1 MKKLL
6 LILCALLGTVGVWA
20 IDVTIA
26 NTSSGLPQ
34 AAGFGTF
41 SGQVFTT
48 SAGSGLAG
56 VTITASTGLT
66 IGEQVVNVTN
76 YGNCFKLVTAAAAT
90 NYTVTLAAPDGYLI
104 TGYALGCSANTYNA
118 VHTLTSEDGQVSV
131 VASAPPYN
139 SPTGPKAFEV
149 TGLEAQTTYF
159 TISTANQGNTL
170 YLPTFT
176 ITVVPA
182 GSLIN
187 VTYNLYDNGADTPT
201 DTHVEQAE
209 KNSDVNVPSSW
220 LNYVDYSISIEGT
233 IGETNSTIT
242 VNRTSR
248 TKITDLANLSNGKA
262 YYIRNARGTWAIKN
276 SEMSASATSDFTV
289 KEANKFVF
297 YNTGEEY
304 YLFSVSENKFVKSDK
319 SLSRTPQAITI
330 TATEDDSYPWWFK
343 FDDSHIFNGGNGFM
357 VVDGWN
363 TLDGGNKNYIVE
375 AADFDESIIT
385 SLLSIEGEFA
395 TAIEQLRAI
404 NFGTGLNQYSFTGD
418 YADYTATA
426 SSVIN
431 TLESA
436 GASEDNLA
444 IAQDMLAH
452 CALNMPT
459 TGFYRIKGATSNKYL
474 ASGLAANNK
483 FNMTTAEDA
492 STIFYYDGTKL
503 VNFGSGMC
511 NGVTTS
517 AWAWVT
523 EDAASEVT
531 FQDGLTNGG
540 YAIKT
545 SGANFYDNGD
555 NSNSADRGGNVTI
568 NTSQNT
574 RYRSWYLT
582 EIATLPVSIS
592 SVGYAT
598 FFCPVAVTIPNG
610 VKAYYI
616 STLSETEA
624 TLTEIDATIPAE
636 TAVIFTGDEGSYN
649 FAITTDVEAI
659 SGNKLAGTAAAIEYI
674 DGAYT
679 LQTNKD
685 NSSEVGLYPTAVDY
699 LAGFKAYLPAT
710 AFSSEAKGFTF
721 RFSDIETVINSISA
735 KQNGSVFDLS
745 GRRVSKPAAGLYIE
759 NGKKVAIK

>member
-6 LILCALLGTVGVWA
+6 LILCSLLGTVGAWA
-20 IDVTIA
+20 ETYTIF
-26 NTSSGLPQ
+26 NQ
-34 AAGFGTF
+34 AVGTF
-41 SGQVFTT
+41 YDNYGTRASDKLSWTSGSNSGKSGFVISLT
-48 SAGSGLAG
+48 GS
-56 VTITASTGLT
+56 
-66 IGEQVVNVTN
+66 NVTLDKASN
-76 YGNCFKLVTAAAAT
+76 WALVVHSSVDEI
-90 NYTVTLAAPDGYLI
+90 NYTMTLQAPDGYTI
-104 TGYALGCSANTYNA
+104 TGYDLTAQIWSSSYPNSY
-118 VHTLTSEDGQVSV
+118 TLTAEDETAQTI
-131 VASAPPYN
+131 N
-139 SPTGPKAFEV
+139 STTLKTLSV
-149 TGLEAQTTYF
+149 TGLNTTS
-159 TISTANQGNTL
+159 TDISIVAAASSSTTQKWLTMKSL
-170 YLPTFT
+170 TVTMEPTFQ
-176 ITVVPA
+176 A
-182 GSLIN
+182 IN
-187 VTYNLYDNGADTPT
+187 VTYELYDDGADTPT
-201 DTHVEQAE
+201 ETQVEQVE
-209 KNSDVNVPSSW
+209 KNSDVNIPSSW
-220 LNYVDYSISIEGT
+220 INYVYYSNISSEGT
-233 IGETNSTIT
+233 IGESDCTIT

-319 SLSRTPQAITI
+319 SLSRSPQAITI

-418 YADYTATA
+418 YAEYTATA

-452 CALNMPT
+452 YALNMPT

-474 ASGLAANNK
+474 ASGLAADNR

-598 FFCPVAVTIPNG
+598 FFCPVAVTIPND

-624 TLTEIDATIPAE
+624 TLTEIEGTIPAS
-636 TAVIFTGDEGSYN
+636 TAVVLIGSEGSYD
-649 FAITTDVEAI
+649 FTIASDVEAI

-685 NSSEVGLYPTAVDY
+685 NSSKVGLYPTAVDY

-721 RFSDIETVINSISA
+721 RFSDIETVINGISA

-745 GRRVSKPAAGLYIE
+745 GRRVSKPAAGLYIA

>member
-6 LILCALLGTVGVWA
+6 LIFCALLGTVGAWA
-20 IDVTIA
+20 ETYTIF
-26 NTSSGLPQ
+26 NQ
-34 AAGFGTF
+34 AVGTF
-41 SGQVFTT
+41 YDNYGTRASDKLSWTSGSNSGKSGFVISLT
-48 SAGSGLAG
+48 GS
-56 VTITASTGLT
+56 
-66 IGEQVVNVTN
+66 NVTLDKASN
-76 YGNCFKLVTAAAAT
+76 WALVVHSSVDEI
-90 NYTVTLAAPDGYLI
+90 NYTMTLQAPDGYTI
-104 TGYALGCSANTYNA
+104 TGYDLTAQIWSSSYPNSY
-118 VHTLTSEDGQVSV
+118 TLTAEDETAQTI
-131 VASAPPYN
+131 N
-139 SPTGPKAFEV
+139 STTLKTLSV
-149 TGLEAQTTYF
+149 TGLNTTS
-159 TISTANQGNTL
+159 TNISIVAAASSSITQKWLTMKSL
-170 YLPTFT
+170 TVTMEPTFQ
-176 ITVVPA
+176 A
-182 GSLIN
+182 IN
-187 VTYNLYDNGADTPT
+187 VTYKLYDDGADIPT
-201 DTHVEQAE
+201 ETQVEQVE
-209 KNSDVNVPSSW
+209 KNSDVNIPSSW
-220 LNYVDYSISIEGT
+220 INYVYYSNISSEGT
-233 IGETNSTIT
+233 IGESDCTIT

-276 SEMSASATSDFTV
+276 SEMSASATSDLTV
-289 KEANKFVF
+289 NNANKFVL

-319 SLSRTPQAITI
+319 SLSRSPQAITI

-343 FDDSHIFNGGNGFM
+343 FDDSHIFM

-404 NFGTGLNQYSFTGD
+404 NFGTGLNQYSFTG
-418 YADYTATA
+418 AYTAYTETA
-426 SSVIN
+426 SSKIDALAN
-431 TLESA
+431 A
-436 GASEDNLA
+436 GASEESLA
-444 IAQDMLAH
+444 TAQDMLAH
-452 CALNMPT
+452 YTLNMPAA
-459 TGFYRIKGATSNKYL
+459 GFYRIKGATSNKYL

-582 EIATLPVSIS
+582 EIATIPVSIS

-636 TAVIFTGDEGSYN
+636 TAVILTGDEGSYN

-699 LAGFKAYLPAT
+699 LAGFKAYLLAT

-745 GRRVSKPAAGLYIE
+745 GRRVSKPATGLYIE

>member
-6 LILCALLGTVGVWA
+6 LILCALLGTVGAWA
-20 IDVTIA
+20 ETYTIF
-26 NTSSGLPQ
+26 NQ
-34 AAGFGTF
+34 AVGTF
-41 SGQVFTT
+41 YDNYGTRASDKLSWTSGSNSGKSGFVISLT
-48 SAGSGLAG
+48 GS
-56 VTITASTGLT
+56 
-66 IGEQVVNVTN
+66 NVTLDKASN
-76 YGNCFKLVTAAAAT
+76 WALVVHSSVDEI
-90 NYTVTLAAPDGYLI
+90 NYTMTLQAPDGYTI
-104 TGYALGCSANTYNA
+104 TGYDLTAQIWSSSYPNSY
-118 VHTLTSEDGQVSV
+118 TLTAEDETAQTI
-131 VASAPPYN
+131 N
-139 SPTGPKAFEV
+139 STTLKTLSV
-149 TGLEAQTTYF
+149 TGLNTTS
-159 TISTANQGNTL
+159 TDISIVAAASSSTTQKWLTMKSL
-170 YLPTFT
+170 TVTMEPTFQ
-176 ITVVPA
+176 A
-182 GSLIN
+182 IN
-187 VTYNLYDNGADTPT
+187 VTYELYDDGADTPT
-201 DTHVEQAE
+201 ETQVEQVE
-209 KNSDVNVPSSW
+209 KNSDVNIPSSW
-220 LNYVDYSISIEGT
+220 INYVYYSNISSEGT
-233 IGETNSTIT
+233 IGESDCTIT

-276 SEMSASATSDFTV
+276 SEMSASATSDLTV
-289 KEANKFVF
+289 NNANKFVL

-330 TATEDDSYPWWFK
+330 TATEDASYPWWFK

-404 NFGTGLNQYSFTGD
+404 NFGTGLNQYSFIGD

-452 CALNMPT
+452 YALNMPT

-624 TLTEIDATIPAE
+624 TLTEIEGTIPSS
-636 TAVIFTGDEGSYN
+636 TAVVLIGSEGSYD
-649 FAITTDVEAI
+649 FSIASDVDAI

-735 KQNGSVFDLS
+735 KQNGTVFDLS

>member
-6 LILCALLGTVGVWA
+6 LILCTLLGTVGAWA
-20 IDVTIA
+20 ETYTIF
-26 NTSSGLPQ
+26 NQ
-34 AAGFGTF
+34 AVGTF
-41 SGQVFTT
+41 YDNYGTRASDKLSWTSGSNSGKSGFVI
-48 SAGSGLAG
+48 SLKGS
-56 VTITASTGLT
+56 
-66 IGEQVVNVTN
+66 NVTLDKASN
-76 YGNCFKLVTAAAAT
+76 WALVVHSSVDEI
-90 NYTVTLAAPDGYLI
+90 NYTMTLQAPDGYTI
-104 TGYALGCSANTYNA
+104 TGYDLTAQIWSSSYPNSY
-118 VHTLTSEDGQVSV
+118 TLTAEDETAQTI
-131 VASAPPYN
+131 N
-139 SPTGPKAFEV
+139 STTLKTLSV
-149 TGLEAQTTYF
+149 TGLNTTS
-159 TISTANQGNTL
+159 TDISIVAAASSSITQKWLTMKSL
-170 YLPTFT
+170 TVTMEPTFQ
-176 ITVVPA
+176 A
-182 GSLIN
+182 IN
-187 VTYNLYDNGADTPT
+187 VTYKLYDDGADTPT
-201 DTHVEQAE
+201 ETQVDQVE
-209 KNSDVNVPSSW
+209 KNSDVNIPSSW
-220 LNYVDYSISIEGT
+220 INYVYYSNISSEGT
-233 IGETNSTIT
+233 IGESDCTIT

-289 KEANKFVF
+289 KEANKFVL

-319 SLSRTPQAITI
+319 SLSRSPQAITI
-330 TATEDDSYPWWFK
+330 TATEDASYPWLFK

-357 VVDGWN
+357 VIDDWT
-363 TLDGGNKNYIVE
+363 TLDEGNKNDIIE
-375 AADFDESIIT
+375 AADFDDSIIT

-404 NFGTGLNQYSFTGD
+404 NFGTGLNQYSFTG
-418 YADYTATA
+418 AYTAYTETA
-426 SSVIN
+426 SSKIDALAN
-431 TLESA
+431 A
-436 GASEDNLA
+436 GASEESLA
-444 IAQDMLAH
+444 TAQDMLAH
-452 CALNMPT
+452 YTLNMPAA
-459 TGFYRIKGATSNKYL
+459 GFYRIKGATSNKYL

-492 STIFYYDGTKL
+492 STIFYYEGTKL

-582 EIATLPVSIS
+582 EIATLPFSIS

-598 FFCPVAVTIPNG
+598 FFCPVAVTIPSG

-624 TLTEIDATIPAE
+624 TLTEIEGTIPAS
-636 TAVIFTGDEGSYN
+636 TAVVLIGSEGSYD
-649 FAITTDVEAI
+649 FTIASDVDAI

>member
-6 LILCALLGTVGVWA
+6 LIFCALLGTVGAWA
-20 IDVTIA
+20 ETYTIF
-26 NTSSGLPQ
+26 NQ
-34 AAGFGTF
+34 AVGTF
-41 SGQVFTT
+41 YDNYGTRASDKLSWTSGSNSGKSGFVISLT
-48 SAGSGLAG
+48 GS
-56 VTITASTGLT
+56 
-66 IGEQVVNVTN
+66 NVTLDKASN
-76 YGNCFKLVTAAAAT
+76 WALVVHSSVDEI
-90 NYTVTLAAPDGYLI
+90 NYTMTLQAPDGYTI
-104 TGYALGCSANTYNA
+104 TGYDLTAQIWSSSYPNSY
-118 VHTLTSEDGQVSV
+118 TLTAEDETAQTI
-131 VASAPPYN
+131 N
-139 SPTGPKAFEV
+139 STTLKTLSV
-149 TGLEAQTTYF
+149 TGLNTTS
-159 TISTANQGNTL
+159 TNISIVAAASSSITQKWLTMKSL
-170 YLPTFT
+170 TVTMEPTFQ
-176 ITVVPA
+176 A
-182 GSLIN
+182 IN
-187 VTYNLYDNGADTPT
+187 VTYKLYDDGADTPT
-201 DTHVEQAE
+201 ETQVEQVE
-209 KNSDVNVPSSW
+209 KNSDVNIPSSW
-220 LNYVDYSISIEGT
+220 INYVYYSNISSEGT
-233 IGETNSTIT
+233 IGESDCTIT

-276 SEMSASATSDFTV
+276 SEMSASATSDLTV
-289 KEANKFVF
+289 NNANKFVL

-319 SLSRTPQAITI
+319 FLSRSPQAITI
-330 TATEDDSYPWWFK
+330 TATEDASYPWLFK

-404 NFGTGLNQYSFTGD
+404 NFGTGLNQYSFTG
-418 YADYTATA
+418 AYTAYTETA
-426 SSVIN
+426 SSKIDALAN
-431 TLESA
+431 A
-436 GASEDNLA
+436 GASEESLA
-444 IAQDMLAH
+444 TAQDMLAH
-452 CALNMPT
+452 YTLNMPAA
-459 TGFYRIKGATSNKYL
+459 GFYRIKGATSNKYL

-582 EIATLPVSIS
+582 EIATIPVSIS

-636 TAVIFTGDEGSYN
+636 TAVILTGDEGSYN

-699 LAGFKAYLPAT
+699 LAGFKAYLLAT

-745 GRRVSKPAAGLYIE
+745 GRRVSKPATGLYIE

>member
-6 LILCALLGTVGVWA
+6 LILCSLLGTVGAWA
-20 IDVTIA
+20 ETYTIF
-26 NTSSGLPQ
+26 NQ
-34 AAGFGTF
+34 AVGTF
-41 SGQVFTT
+41 YDNYGTRASDKLSWTSGSNSGKSGFVISLT
-48 SAGSGLAG
+48 GS
-56 VTITASTGLT
+56 
-66 IGEQVVNVTN
+66 NVTLDKASN
-76 YGNCFKLVTAAAAT
+76 WALVVHSSVDEI
-90 NYTVTLAAPDGYLI
+90 NYTMTLQAPDGYTI
-104 TGYALGCSANTYNA
+104 TGYDLTAQIWSSSYPNSY
-118 VHTLTSEDGQVSV
+118 TLTAEDETAQTI
-131 VASAPPYN
+131 N
-139 SPTGPKAFEV
+139 STTLKTLSV
-149 TGLEAQTTYF
+149 TGLNTTS
-159 TISTANQGNTL
+159 TDISIVAAASSSTTQKWLTMKSL
-170 YLPTFT
+170 TVTMEPTFQ
-176 ITVVPA
+176 A
-182 GSLIN
+182 IN
-187 VTYNLYDNGADTPT
+187 VTYELYDDGADTPT
-201 DTHVEQAE
+201 ETQVEQVE
-209 KNSDVNVPSSW
+209 KNSDVNIPSSW
-220 LNYVDYSISIEGT
+220 INYVYYSNISSEGT
-233 IGETNSTIT
+233 IGESDCTIT

-319 SLSRTPQAITI
+319 SLSRSPQAITI

-404 NFGTGLNQYSFTGD
+404 NFGTGLNQYSFTGE
-418 YADYTATA
+418 YAEYTATA

-452 CALNMPT
+452 YALNMPT

-474 ASGLAANNK
+474 ASGLAADNR

-598 FFCPVAVTIPNG
+598 FFCPVAVTIPND

-624 TLTEIDATIPAE
+624 TLTEIEGTIPAS
-636 TAVIFTGDEGSYN
+636 TAVVLIGSEGSYD
-649 FAITTDVEAI
+649 FTIASDVEAI

-685 NSSEVGLYPTAVDY
+685 NSSKVGLYPTAVDY

-721 RFSDIETVINSISA
+721 RFSDIETVINGISA

-745 GRRVSKPAAGLYIE
+745 GRRVSKPAAGLYIA

>member
-6 LILCALLGTVGVWA
+6 LILCTLLGTVGAWA
-20 IDVTIA
+20 ETYTIF
-26 NTSSGLPQ
+26 NQ
-34 AAGFGTF
+34 AVGTF
-41 SGQVFTT
+41 YDNYGTRASDKLSWTSGSNSGKSGFVISLT
-48 SAGSGLAG
+48 GS
-56 VTITASTGLT
+56 
-66 IGEQVVNVTN
+66 NVTLDKASN
-76 YGNCFKLVTAAAAT
+76 WALVVHSSVDEI
-90 NYTVTLAAPDGYLI
+90 NYTMTLQAPDGYTI
-104 TGYALGCSANTYNA
+104 TGYDLTAQIWSSSYPNSY
-118 VHTLTSEDGQVSV
+118 TLTAEDETAQTI
-131 VASAPPYN
+131 N
-139 SPTGPKAFEV
+139 STTLKTLSV
-149 TGLEAQTTYF
+149 TGLNTTS
-159 TISTANQGNTL
+159 TNISIVAAASSSITQKWLTMKSL
-170 YLPTFT
+170 TVTMEPTFQ
-176 ITVVPA
+176 A
-182 GSLIN
+182 IN
-187 VTYNLYDNGADTPT
+187 VTYKLYDDGADTPT
-201 DTHVEQAE
+201 ETQVEQVE
-209 KNSDVNVPSSW
+209 KNSDVNIPSSW
-220 LNYVDYSISIEGT
+220 INYVYYSNISSEGT
-233 IGETNSTIT
+233 IGESDCTIT

-276 SEMSASATSDFTV
+276 SEMSASATSDITV
-289 KEANKFVF
+289 KEANKFVL

-319 SLSRTPQAITI
+319 SLSRSPQAITI
-330 TATEDDSYPWWFK
+330 TATEDASYPWLFK

-357 VVDGWN
+357 VIDDWT
-363 TLDGGNKNYIVE
+363 TLDEGNKNVIIE

-404 NFGTGLNQYSFTGD
+404 NFGTGLNQYSFTG
-418 YADYTATA
+418 AYTAYTETA
-426 SSVIN
+426 SSKIDALAN
-431 TLESA
+431 A
-436 GASEDNLA
+436 GASEKSLA
-444 IAQDMLAH
+444 TAQDMLAH
-452 CALNMPT
+452 YTLNMPAA
-459 TGFYRIKGATSNKYL
+459 GFYRIKGATSNKYL

-598 FFCPVAVTIPNG
+598 FFCPVAVTIPSG

-636 TAVIFTGDEGSYN
+636 TAVILTGDEGSYN

-659 SGNKLAGTAAAIEYI
+659 SGNKLAGTTAAIEYI